1 MREYNMVEVFTKPSR
16 RIRNMIAKELR
27 LIVKDRVALFLIF
40 LLPAVSIGMLYYVTQ
55 ENDLSGMG
63 GGDMG
68 EIEDA
73 EQFTGGAILGLIDLD
88 TTRTYEGEDLS
99 GNFTGYMEELVD
111 ELIVY
116 TEEADAYQD
125 MYDKVI
131 MGYVVIPDGF
141 ERNLTLNEPTYVTV
155 HVDATNFIEQ
165 STVMGVV
172 QGAAIVFR
180 ATHLWIESEVFPAM
194 MIEFMPTGGYVEI
207 VFGGFIVIFSSY
219 LGIAMTSAQSIVGD
233 IPLRRMLLTPT
244 SRLEVVV
251 SKVISYVIIGFFQ
264 SLLLVSLW
272 VIAFNLTLNTEFAI
286 LVLIMSLTSLTGSS
300 TGILISALASSRLQ
314 ANQMFLFLM
323 FGTLILS
330 GFFIDVGMLDDF
342 LPMNQGMKV
351 LIDTAFKGLN
361 LFDVLIPIAKLVGF
375 SVLAILAATFVFSKK
390 PTLA

>member
-1 MREYNMVEVFTKPSR
+1 MREYNMAEVFTKPSR
-16 RIRNMIAKELR
+16 RIQNMIAKELR

-172 QGAAIVFR
+172 QGASITFR

-286 LVLIMSLTSLTGSS
+286 LVLIMSTRIANSVFNVKLNAMTQSETSRS
-300 TGILISALASSRLQ
+300 
-314 ANQMFLFLM
+314 
-323 FGTLILS
+323 
-330 GFFIDVGMLDDF
+330 D
-342 LPMNQGMKV
+342 
-351 LIDTAFKGLN
+351 
-361 LFDVLIPIAKLVGF
+361 
-375 SVLAILAATFVFSKK
+375 
-390 PTLA
+390 